1 MVYKYSEIKRLAQ
14 LGYHT
19 DVRAKPGVYLFLNA
33 INGLV
38 LYVGRSD
45 TNLRQRIKNR
55 GYTYYTFIHCDTV
68 HETYNLECR
77 FYHQYRPRD
86 NKIHPATPKG
96 FNLVSPCPVC
106 GYGRKQFKTKS
117 KYR

>member
-1 MVYKYSEIKRLAQ
+1 MRLKEVRRLRQ
-14 LGYHT
+14 LEQHI
-19 DVRAKPGVYLFLNA
+19 DVEDKPGVYLFLNA
-33 INGLV
+33 MNGLV

-45 TNLRQRIKNR
+45 KSLRRRIKNR

-68 HETYNLECR
+68 HEAYGLECR
-77 FYHQYRPRD
+77 LFHEYCPLN

-106 GYGRKQFKTKS
+106 GYRKNLFRANS
-117 KYR
+117 K